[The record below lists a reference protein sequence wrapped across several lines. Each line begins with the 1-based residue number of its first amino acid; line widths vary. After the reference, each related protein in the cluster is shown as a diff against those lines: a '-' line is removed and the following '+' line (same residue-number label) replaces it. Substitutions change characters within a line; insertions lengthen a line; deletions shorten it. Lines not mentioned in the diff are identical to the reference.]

1 MAPAHHQVIGPEQE
15 EQLADTALN
24 PAAATRDTPAAAR
37 HHIRSLDRLEL
48 EQLACVLAAFVP
60 PNRAPHGL
68 LRQLAIDIR
77 NDLGSAHRCV
87 RYMARVELER
97 VCLALAEVVPDDVPV
112 GELAWWRTLAPAV
125 CNGSEAA

>member
-1 MAPAHHQVIGPEQE
+1 MDSAEADR
-15 EQLADTALN
+15 LADTALN
-24 PAAATRDTPAAAR
+24 LAAATRTNPAVAR
-37 HHIRSLDRLEL
+37 RHVRSLDRLEL
-48 EQLACVLAAFVP
+48 EQLACALAAFVP

-77 NDLGSAHRCV
+77 NDLGAAHRCV
-87 RYMARVELER
+87 RYMPRVELER

-125 CNGSEAA
+125 HNGSEAA